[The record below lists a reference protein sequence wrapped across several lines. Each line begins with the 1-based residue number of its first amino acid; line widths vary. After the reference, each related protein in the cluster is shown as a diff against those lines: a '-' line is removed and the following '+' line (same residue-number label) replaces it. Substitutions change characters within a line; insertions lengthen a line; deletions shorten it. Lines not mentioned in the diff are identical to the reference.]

1 MYLAPNSMITRQKN
15 GSFTLYF
22 GLFNN
27 HLSFTNFYSFLM
39 VFLCKDN
46 AKTCSSRAILVL
58 KRDKQLCIN
67 TLQTLKIRRYLHTYL
82 GLVTKRGC
90 FLLKFYRLFLQ
101 NNERMATFLLTRQ
114 YA

>member
-1 MYLAPNSMITRQKN
+1 
-15 GSFTLYF
+15 
-22 GLFNN
+22 
-27 HLSFTNFYSFLM
+27 M

-58 KRDKQLCIN
+58 KRDRQLCIN

-90 FLLKFYRLFLQ
+90 FLLKSYRLFLQ
-101 NNERMATFLLTRQ
+101 NNERRATFLLTRQ